1 MKQRIFKAPKGY
13 LQEKVIAVTGASDGI
28 GAVAAKTFAS
38 YGATIILIGRS
49 VPKLEKV
56 YDEIEAD
63 GGPTPGIYPICFEK
77 ASEKTILSFMME
89 LLKFS
94 VVLMA
99 FYIVQHYLVR
109 EPQ

>member
-13 LQEKVIAVTGASDGI
+13 LRGKVIAVTGASGGI

-56 YDEIEAD
+56 YDEIESGWWAN
-63 GGPTPGIYPICFEK
+63 
-77 ASEKTILSFMME
+77 SR
-89 LLKFS
+89 
-94 VVLMA
+94 
-99 FYIVQHYLVR
+99 YISHLFR
-109 EPQ
+109 KCI